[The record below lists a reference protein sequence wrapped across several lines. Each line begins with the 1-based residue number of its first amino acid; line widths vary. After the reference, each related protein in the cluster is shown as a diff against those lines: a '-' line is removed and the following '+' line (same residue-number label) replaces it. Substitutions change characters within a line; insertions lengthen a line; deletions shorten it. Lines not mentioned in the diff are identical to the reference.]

1 VQETTRYTDSASSA
15 FDIDGVVLTM
25 VPVATKKAV
34 GKIVVPA
41 SWNNLPVIG
50 IIGFSHQDAIT
61 HIFFE
66 SNNEIRTIGTACC
79 KDMTALKYVDF
90 LSLLKLRKIDSEAFY
105 RVNNLGLVNSIGDSG
120 LSVLNIVEHDAF
132 NHAFSSTY
140 RPNGANLIEIPAS
153 ITTLGNKAFA
163 FQSLTPYSVSLTIGT
178 PQFASLLTMPIL
190 APNIILENNPS
201 YFGANNH
208 YEFNNIDFYSAMY
221 EGNATIED
229 TNGNAKGKL
238 AEYFG
243 LVRDSQ

>member
-1 VQETTRYTDSASSA
+1 
-15 FDIDGVVLTM
+15 M

-208 YEFNNIDFYSAMY
+208 YELNNIDFYSAIY